1 MTLYPFLV
9 AGTFGL
15 VVAYLLT
22 PAVAW
27 IATGLGVLD
36 RPGGRHIHQAP
47 VPRLGGVAIYLAFV
61 AAVLVGLPVERPI
74 RVAFE
79 AQRITV
85 VIPYLPAIERPI
97 VALLLGATLITLV
110 GIYDDTRGT
119 RPIVKLLGQVAAAA
133 VLLPFGVGMDV
144 LTNPLGGMFF
154 VGPLGAI
161 VTVVWIVA
169 LCNVMNLIDGVDG
182 LASGIAAIA
191 GATLLVASYH
201 RGDVGTAILAAA
213 LAGGALGFLPYNF
226 NPARIFLGDTGSMLL
241 GYLLGALSVLGTYKS
256 YTALSLL
263 IALAALGVPVT
274 DTALAIARRWRNR
287 RPIFEAD
294 TEHLHHRLLQRGLT
308 PRQTAAVL
316 YLVTGI
322 LSAGALM
329 VSGVSRFPIVA
340 ILGLLLALLALGAR
354 KTGLL
359 VPAVSAPGAAAATV
373 RAAAP
378 DLNPTPPA
386 PLAAGGDPAPPV
398 AAVGIP
404 AGAGRTAEPTSA
416 EE

>member
-1 MTLYPFLV
+1 VTIYPFLV
-9 AGTFGL
+9 AGAIGL
-15 VVAYLLT
+15 VIAYVLT
-22 PAVAW
+22 PVVAW
-27 IATGLGVLD
+27 LATQAGVLD
-36 RPGGRHIHQAP
+36 RPGGRHIHRAP
-47 VPRLGGVAIYLAFV
+47 VPRLGGIAIYLAFI
-61 AAVLVGLPVERPI
+61 AAVFVGLPVERPI
-74 RVAFE
+74 HVAFE

-85 VIPYLPAIERPI
+85 VIPYLPAIDRPI
-97 VALLLGATLITLV
+97 IALLLGATVITLV
-110 GIYDDTRGT
+110 GVWDDIRGT
-119 RPIVKLLGQVAAAA
+119 RPIVKLGGQIAAAA

-161 VTVVWIVA
+161 VTVAWIVA

-213 LAGGALGFLPYNF
+213 LAGGALGFIPFNF

-263 IALAALGVPVT
+263 VALAALGVPVT
-274 DTALAIARRWRNR
+274 DTAFAIARRWRNR

-294 TEHLHHRLLQRGLT
+294 TEHLHHRLLQRGLS

-329 VSGVSRFPIVA
+329 VSGVGRFPIIA
-340 ILGLLLALLALGAR
+340 ILGLLLALLAVGAR
-354 KTGLL
+354 RTGLL
-359 VPAVSAPGAAAATV
+359 VPPPAGIPGTSGLPGSPPVPEVLAAS
-373 RAAAP
+373 R
-378 DLNPTPPA
+378 A
-386 PLAAGGDPAPPV
+386 PLASAPEPGAPAAAGPG
-398 AAVGIP
+398 
-404 AGAGRTAEPTSA
+404 GADQ
-416 EE
+416 

>member
-1 MTLYPFLV
+1 MTIYPFLV
-9 AGTFGL
+9 AGAIGL
-15 VVAYLLT
+15 VIAYVLT

-27 IATGLGVLD
+27 LATQAGVLD
-36 RPGGRHIHQAP
+36 RPGGRHIHRAP
-47 VPRLGGVAIYLAFV
+47 VPRLGGIAIYLAFI
-61 AAVLVGLPVERPI
+61 AAVVVGLPVERPI
-74 RVAFE
+74 HVAFE

-85 VIPYLPAIERPI
+85 VIPYLPAIDRPI
-97 VALLLGATLITLV
+97 IALLLGATLITLV
-110 GIYDDTRGT
+110 GVWDDIRGT
-119 RPIVKLLGQVAAAA
+119 RPIVKLGGQIAAAA

-161 VTVVWIVA
+161 VTVAWIVA

-213 LAGGALGFLPYNF
+213 LAGGALGFIPFNF

-263 IALAALGVPVT
+263 VALAALGVPVT
-274 DTALAIARRWRNR
+274 DTAFAIARRWRNR

-294 TEHLHHRLLQRGLT
+294 TQHLHHRLLQRGLS

-316 YLVTGI
+316 YIVTGI

-329 VSGVSRFPIVA
+329 VSGVGRFPIIAV
-340 ILGLLLALLALGAR
+340 LGLLLALLAVGAR
-354 KTGLL
+354 RTGLL
-359 VPAVSAPGAAAATV
+359 VPPPAGTPVVGGV
-373 RAAAP
+373 RGS
-378 DLNPTPPA
+378 PPA
-386 PLAAGGDPAPPV
+386 PEVLAAPRASAPEPGTPAASGPGV
-398 AAVGIP
+398 ADQ
-404 AGAGRTAEPTSA
+404 
-416 EE
+416 

>member
-1 MTLYPFLV
+1 MTIYPFLV
-9 AGTFGL
+9 AGTVGL
-15 VVAYLLT
+15 VIAYVLT
-22 PAVAW
+22 PAVVW
-27 IATGLGVLD
+27 LATQMGVLD
-36 RPGGRHIHQAP
+36 RPGGRHIHRVP
-47 VPRLGGVAIYLAFV
+47 VPRLGGIAIYLAFV
-61 AAVLVGLPVERPI
+61 AAVFVGLPVERPI
-74 RVAFE
+74 HVAFE

-85 VIPYLPAIERPI
+85 VIPYLPAIDRPI

-110 GIYDDTRGT
+110 GILDDIRGT
-119 RPIVKLLGQVAAAA
+119 RPIIKLIGQIAAAA

-182 LASGIAAIA
+182 LASGIATIA

-263 IALAALGVPVT
+263 VALAALGVPVT
-274 DTALAIARRWRNR
+274 DTALAIVRRWRNR

-294 TEHLHHRLLQRGLT
+294 TQHLHHRLLQRGLS

-329 VSGVSRFPIVA
+329 VSGVGRFPIIAV
-340 ILGLLLALLALGAR
+340 LGLLLALLALGAR

-359 VPAVSAPGAAAATV
+359 VPTPVLPDGSRPASAASPTSLPAGGPVTPAAVVPG
-373 RAAAP
+373 
-378 DLNPTPPA
+378 
-386 PLAAGGDPAPPV
+386 LAAGAPPV
-398 AAVGIP
+398 AAGTDP
-404 AGAGRTAEPTSA
+404 GSA
-416 EE
+416 EQ